1 MATDEV
7 MKNYFARFI
16 GHEMMFM
23 VFSSDFHGIFTNLS
37 FIVKAKRH
45 DQDSSSECDSS
56 EDSRNNDQKQARKKT
71 KKYKTRYSK
80 EWEKTYPF
88 LKACPTS
95 VSEKEY
101 KFHCSCCKS
110 NLSCAEGGINDV
122 AKHASKD
129 WFLKILIRSKPSI
142 CLTYVSVKSKFQHAP
157 TPPGIPL
164 AFDTF
169 AVLGRR
175 EFDYQSL
182 PGGGEFDPHALGVG
196 NLNYTHDFM

>member
-1 MATDEV
+1 MTLVTGDMTSGEMTFGRLDRNSYVMTVQAHKVSSLTRLSCKIMAD
-7 MKNYFARFI
+7 
-16 GHEMMFM
+16 
-23 VFSSDFHGIFTNLS
+23 
-37 FIVKAKRH
+37 KAKRH

-101 KFHCSCCKS
+101 KFYCSCCIS
-110 NLSCAEGGINDV
+110 NLPCAQGGMSDV

-129 WFLKILIRSKPSI
+129 
-142 CLTYVSVKSKFQHAP
+142 
-157 TPPGIPL
+157 
-164 AFDTF
+164 
-169 AVLGRR
+169 
-175 EFDYQSL
+175 
-182 PGGGEFDPHALGVG
+182 
-196 NLNYTHDFM
+196 